1 MKKIKGK
8 KIMYH
13 EYEYEFKIDN
23 ITIFFTESS
32 KIEFYEDDKLILK
45 LNPWDIDV
53 IQNVYNLMMKKFK
66 EVENESREE
75 I

>member
-1 MKKIKGK
+1 
-8 KIMYH
+8 MYH

-66 EVENESREE
+66 EAENESWEE

>member
-1 MKKIKGK
+1 
-8 KIMYH
+8 MYH

-53 IQNVYNLMMKKFK
+53 IQNVYNLMIEKFK
-66 EVENESREE
+66 EAENESRKE

>member
-1 MKKIKGK
+1 
-8 KIMYH
+8 MYH

-66 EVENESREE
+66 EAENESREE

>member
-1 MKKIKGK
+1 
-8 KIMYH
+8 MYH

-32 KIEFYEDDKLILK
+32 KIEFYKDDELILK

-53 IQNVYNLMMKKFK
+53 IQNVYNLMIEKFK
-66 EVENESREE
+66 EAENESRKE

>member
-1 MKKIKGK
+1 
-8 KIMYH
+8 MYH

>member
-1 MKKIKGK
+1 
-8 KIMYH
+8 MYH

-53 IQNVYNLMMKKFK
+53 IQNVYNLMMKKF
-66 EVENESREE
+66 EEAESQLPRYK
-75 I
+75 